1 MTTTTLI
8 ALAPETALAL
18 AAVAGLLVGG
28 WLPRR
33 RQWAVRALALA
44 AVAAGLVATGFAAA
58 GPAHTAASGSYAVD
72 IGLHAARAAV
82 LAGTGLVVLA
92 GTDGLA
98 GDRRESEAYVLLLL
112 AAAGA
117 LVMAGAN
124 GLLLLV
130 MGYLLA
136 SVPLYALVAFG
147 KDARGTEAGLK
158 YFLLGALFS
167 VALLGG
173 TTVLLAVGG
182 ATGYPALAVGLPGAH
197 PAAAAAGAVA
207 VLAALLFKAG
217 AVPAH
222 FWVPDAAEG
231 APAPVAAFITTVP
244 KIGAL
249 VAACRLGA
257 ALPQEAMGNWSLLV
271 AAVSA
276 AAMVLGNLAA
286 FAQDGV
292 RRLLA
297 YSAVGQV
304 GFLLMAVAA
313 SARAQETALPGLLY
327 YLAAYTLTNVGAFAA
342 VCALPRAERLDQWR
356 GLFGRRPWLAL
367 SLVVC
372 LLGLVGTP
380 PTAVFVGKLTVFT
393 AAFDAGLV
401 WLVVL
406 AAATTAASLFYY
418 LRWIL
423 PLFQTSREGGAD
435 SAASGPAGRWSSA
448 VAIAAAALSLLLGV
462 AAGPVLDWLGS
473 GVPGISPSIL

>member
-8 ALAPETALAL
+8 ALAPEAALAL
-18 AAVAGLLVGG
+18 AAVAGLLLGS

-33 RQWAVRALALA
+33 HQWAVRALALA

-58 GPAHTAASGSYAVD
+58 NPAHTAASGSYAVD

-92 GTDGLA
+92 ASDGLA

-112 AAAGA
+112 SAAGA

-124 GLLLLV
+124 GLLVLV

-136 SVPLYALVAFG
+136 SVPLYAMVAFA

-158 YFLLGALFS
+158 FFLLGALFS
-167 VALLGG
+167 VVLLGG
-173 TTVLLAVGG
+173 TTVLLAAGG
-182 ATGYPALAVGLPGAH
+182 ATGYPLLAAGLPDAP
-197 PAAAAAGAVA
+197 PAAAAVGAVA

-222 FWVPDAAEG
+222 FWVPDATEG

-249 VAACRLGA
+249 VAVYRLGA
-257 ALPQEAMGNWSLLV
+257 ALPLEAAGNWSLLV

-276 AAMVLGNLAA
+276 ATMVLGNLAA

-297 YSAVGQV
+297 YSTVGQV

-313 SARAQETALPGLLY
+313 YGRAQEALPALLY
-327 YLAAYTLTNVGAFAA
+327 YLAAYTLANVGAFAA
-342 VCALPRAERLDQWR
+342 VCALPRAERLGQWR

-418 LRWIL
+418 LRLIL
-423 PLFQTSREGGAD
+423 PLFRPPEEGDAD
-435 SAASGPAGRWSSA
+435 AAASGPAGRWGSA
-448 VAIAAAALSLLLGV
+448 VAVAAAALSLLLGV
-462 AAGPVLDWLGS
+462 AAGPVLDWLDS
-473 GVPGISPSIL
+473 GVLAG

>member
-1 MTTTTLI
+1 MTTTTMTSLLPEA
-8 ALAPETALAL
+8 ALAF
-18 AAVAGLLVGG
+18 AAVAGLLLGS

-33 RQWAVRALALA
+33 RQWVVRALALA
-44 AVAAGLVATGFAAA
+44 AVAAGLAATAADAA

-82 LAGTGLVVLA
+82 LVATGLVLLA
-92 GTDGLA
+92 GSDGLA
-98 GDRRESEAYVLLLL
+98 GDRRETEAYVLLLL
-112 AAAGA
+112 AAAGS
-117 LVMAGAN
+117 LVLAGAN
-124 GLLLLV
+124 GLLVLA

-136 SVPLYALVAFG
+136 SIPLYAMVAFA
-147 KDARGTEAGLK
+147 KDAPGTEAGLK
-158 YFLLGALFS
+158 YFLMGALFS
-167 VALLGG
+167 VVLLGG
-173 TTVLLAVGG
+173 TTVLLAAGG
-182 ATGYPALAVGLPGAH
+182 ATGYPLLAVGLVEAPR
-197 PAAAAAGAVA
+197 AAAGAGAIA

-222 FWVPDAAEG
+222 FWVPDATEG

-249 VAACRLGA
+249 VAAYRIGA
-257 ALPQEAMGNWSLLV
+257 GLPLEAAGNWSLLV
-271 AAVSA
+271 AAA
-276 AAMVLGNLAA
+276 AAATMVLGNLAA
-286 FAQDGV
+286 FGQDGV

-297 YSAVGQV
+297 YSTIGQV

-313 SARAQETALPGLLY
+313 YGRAQEALPGLLY
-327 YLAAYTLTNVGAFAA
+327 YLMAYTVTNIGAFAA
-342 VCALPRAERLDQWR
+342 VCALPEARRLAQWR

-393 AAFDAGLV
+393 AAFDAGMV

-406 AAATTAASLFYY
+406 AAVMTVASLFYY

-423 PLFQTSREGGAD
+423 PLFRPAGGDDEAD
-435 SAASGPAGRWSSA
+435 EVAGAALGAAGRWSTA
-448 VAIAAAALSLLLGV
+448 VAVCAAALTLVLGV
-462 AAGPVLDWLGS
+462 AAGPVLDWLAS
-473 GVPGISPSIL
+473 GALAG

>member
-8 ALAPETALAL
+8 ALLPEAALAA
-18 AAVAGLLVGG
+18 AAVAGLLLGS

-33 RQWAVRALALA
+33 RQWAVRALALT
-44 AVAAGLVATGFAAA
+44 AVAAGLAATAFAAA
-58 GPAHTAASGSYAVD
+58 GPPHTASSGSWAVD
-72 IGLHAARAAV
+72 TGLHAARVAV
-82 LAGTGLVVLA
+82 LVGTGLVVLA
-92 GTDGLA
+92 GSDSLA
-98 GDRRESEAYVLLLL
+98 GARRESEAYVLMLL
-112 AAAGA
+112 AAVGS
-117 LVMAGAN
+117 LVLAGAN
-124 GLLLLV
+124 GLLVLV

-136 SVPLYALVAFG
+136 SIPLYAMVAFA
-147 KDARGTEAGLK
+147 KDAPGTEAGLK
-158 YFLLGALFS
+158 YFLMGALFG
-167 VALLGG
+167 VVLLGG
-173 TTVLLAVGG
+173 TTVLLGAGG
-182 ATGYPALAVGLPGAH
+182 ATDYLPLAAGLPGA
-197 PAAAAAGAVA
+197 PRAAAAAGAVA

-249 VAACRLGA
+249 VAAYRLGA
-257 ALPQEAMGNWSLLV
+257 ALPLEAVGDWSLLV
-271 AAVSA
+271 AAA
-276 AAMVLGNLAA
+276 AAATMVLGNLAA
-286 FAQDGV
+286 FAQHRV

-297 YSAVGQV
+297 YSTIGQV

-313 SARAQETALPGLLY
+313 YGRAEEALPGLLY
-327 YLAAYTLTNVGAFAA
+327 YLLAYTVTNIGAFAA
-342 VCALPRAERLDQWR
+342 VCALPRAERLDQWG

-393 AAFDAGLV
+393 AAFDAGMV

-406 AAATTAASLFYY
+406 AATMTVASLFYY

-423 PLFQTSREGGAD
+423 PLFRAADPHAQSAGAD
-435 SAASGPAGRWSSA
+435 SAGGWSTA
-448 VAIAAAALSLLLGV
+448 VAVAAATLSLLLGV

-473 GVPGISPSIL
+473 GALAG